1 MSSWWC
7 IVVVYY
13 VVVDVEAEGNKG
25 LKSYTSGNRNGIIS
39 PEFITH
45 KIWVAFSQKK
55 DKNIS
60 LTKKRMQERHIL
72 YKNQE
77 RSWWNN

>member
-1 MSSWWC
+1 MSSWWF

-13 VVVDVEAEGNKG
+13 VVIDVEAEGNKG
-25 LKSYTSGNRNGIIS
+25 LKQLYTTSGNGIIS

-45 KIWVAFSQKK
+45 KIWVAFSQN
-55 DKNIS
+55 KNIS